1 MTTTAAA
8 KPVDEAVTR
17 VLERYPRDP
26 SSLISVLEDLQEDA
40 HYLPREALDDVARAL
55 GVSLSR
61 CYHVATFYKAFSLTP
76 QGEHVICV
84 CRGTACHVRGADK
97 LMDVLQ
103 GELGLADGQTS
114 ADGRFTLHSVR
125 CLGCCSL
132 APVAMIDG
140 KIHGYLTGTSLRKLL
155 KRYRDVKA

>member
-1 MTTTAAA
+1 MNTLKE
-8 KPVDEAVTR
+8 KPAEDVLAR
-17 VLERYPRDP
+17 ILERYPREP
-26 SSLISVLEDLQEDA
+26 ASLISVLEDLQERA
-40 HYLPREALDDVARAL
+40 HYLPREAIDRVAQTL

-61 CYHVATFYKAFSLTP
+61 CYHVVTFYKAFSLTP
-76 QGEHVICV
+76 QGEHAIFI

-97 LMDVLQ
+97 LGDVIQ
-103 GELGLADGQTS
+103 GELGITDGQTT

-140 KIHGYLTGTSLRKLL
+140 KIHGHLTAAGLRKLL
-155 KRYRDVKA
+155 KRYRNAKA